1 VVSGSSVYYQTT
13 LVAAAVGVHAGSA
26 APTRATTGASTIDV
40 RYSCRVSS
48 VHDVSLFAS
57 VTLPPVKHQ
66 PPGLLNLTT
75 GVKTVSKGG
84 TTITVAQL
92 GLSARK
98 NSLKIDKSSC
108 RRVQKKIPLKPKGL
122 VGPVTATPSLGGH
135 IAEAC
140 GPTSARVLV
149 HLRLKTTA
157 GIPTHALLAVRN
169 DNAKHRPI
177 AFFTWSPNKVS
188 AYTGKS
194 CVSIG

>member
-1 VVSGSSVYYQTT
+1 M
-13 LVAAAVGVHAGSA
+13 GVHASSA
-26 APTRATTGASTIDV
+26 APTRATTAASTIDV

-48 VHDVSLFAS
+48 QHDVSLFAT
-57 VTLPPVKHQ
+57 VTLPPVKNRPQ
-66 PPGLLNLTT
+66 PGVLNLTT

-84 TTITVAQL
+84 TTVTVAQL

-122 VGPVTATPSLGGH
+122 LGPVTATPTMFGH
-135 IAEAC
+135 ISEAC

-157 GIPTHALLAVRN
+157 GAPTHALLAVRN

-177 AFFTWSPNKVS
+177 AFFNWSPSKVS

-194 CVSIG
+194 CVSVG